1 MIYLKMLF
9 EPKNLKRKE
18 AFYSEVMA
26 KTEYVENY
34 SQDTIRDVLFKV
46 GRR

>member
-18 AFYSEVMA
+18 TFYKETMP
-26 KTEYVENY
+26 KTQFVETY
-34 SQDTIRDVLFKV
+34 SQDTIRDLLFKV
-46 GRR
+46 GLQ

>member
-18 AFYSEVMA
+18 KYY
-26 KTEYVENY
+26 TETMTPTELVDKY
-34 SQDTIRDVLFKV
+34 SQDSIREALLKV
-46 GRR
+46 GDD

>member
-18 AFYSEVMA
+18 KYFTETLAPTALEA
-26 KTEYVENY
+26 KY
-34 SQDTIRDVLFKV
+34 SQDTIRENLLRVPF
-46 GRR
+46 